1 MAFDLGDIDRRSK
14 MRVANIL
21 TCLKWEKVGQQK
33 YQGQRQVVWK
43 PTTPPPG
50 VEEVLEAES
59 NSGQG
64 ISRPTIPTTPNCNN
78 ISENVFA
85 LKKEQENKVI
95 SIKECT
101 SK

>member
-1 MAFDLGDIDRRSK
+1 

-21 TCLKWEKVGQQK
+21 TSLSWEKVGQQK

-43 PTTPPPG
+43 PTIPPPG
-50 VEEVLEAES
+50 VEEVLQAKS
-59 NSGQG
+59 KSRQG
-64 ISRPTIPTTPNCNN
+64 LSRPTIPSIPNSNT

-101 SK
+101 SKLS